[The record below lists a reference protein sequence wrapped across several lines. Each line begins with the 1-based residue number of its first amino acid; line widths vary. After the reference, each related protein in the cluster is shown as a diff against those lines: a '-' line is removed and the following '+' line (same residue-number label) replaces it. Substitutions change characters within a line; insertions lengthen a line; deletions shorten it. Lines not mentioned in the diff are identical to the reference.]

1 MGLFATG
8 SSALGMSLGEEVN
21 VVSDAPGPHSMRAWK
36 PGEGSVAC
44 GMLGGL
50 QISTDADAIAR
61 FNFSDPRPARG
72 GVLSTQWGVWR
83 AAPPKFRTCNDSF
96 ARLSVLGSGCA
107 RGAVDAGRGRRVQH
121 DSIATC

>member
-1 MGLFATG
+1 
-8 SSALGMSLGEEVN
+8 MSLGEEVN

-44 GMLGGL
+44 GMVGGL
-50 QISTDADAIAR
+50 QTQMQRQTQFQQSTACAWWCFVDA
-61 FNFSDPRPARG
+61 
-72 GVLSTQWGVWR
+72 VGVWR

-96 ARLSVLGSGCA
+96 ARLSSA
-107 RGAVDAGRGRRVQH
+107 RAALGAVDAGRGRRVQH